1 MKSLKMMLLAT
12 PLLLLSGAAASASGT
27 DYVLTGS
34 GTWSSNAP
42 VTALSAPNE
51 TWSFSVMFPDPIT
64 NGVVVDSAD
73 VSTTSGI
80 NFVYYL
86 NGVMVSAVLT
96 ESQFYTTAE
105 DGMFDLTTNLGTF
118 DGYGAQ
124 VDSNTAPTLT
134 LTPGTYSGTADVNL
148 SDEGTGHGAATF
160 HIGVVPE
167 PASLLLLGTGL
178 FAAGFAGLL
187 YQRKSSKLLALS
199 ANQSSNS

>member
-1 MKSLKMMLLAT
+1 MKSLKMLFLAA
-12 PLLLLSGAAASASGT
+12 PLVLLSGAVASASGM

-34 GTWSSNAP
+34 GTWNSSTP

-64 NGVVVDSAD
+64 NGVAVNSAD

-86 NGVMVSAVLT
+86 NGVMVNATLT
-96 ESQFYTTAE
+96 EAQFYSTAE
-105 DGMFDLTTNLGTF
+105 DGLFDLTTSVGIF
-118 DGYGAQ
+118 DGYGPQ

-134 LTPGTYSGTADVNL
+134 LTPGTYTGTADVNL
-148 SDEGTGHGAATF
+148 SDEPTGHGAATY

-167 PASLLLLGTGL
+167 PATLLLLGTGF

-187 YQRKSSKLLALS
+187 YQRKASKLLALS
-199 ANQSSNS
+199 PNRSTNE